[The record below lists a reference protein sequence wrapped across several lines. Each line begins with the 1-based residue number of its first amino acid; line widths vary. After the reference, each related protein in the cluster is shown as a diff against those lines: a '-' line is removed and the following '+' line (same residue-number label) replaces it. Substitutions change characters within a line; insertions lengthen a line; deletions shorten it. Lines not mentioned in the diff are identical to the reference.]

1 MTKPTEFV
9 RIMSF
14 FAVMIVV
21 YAGGLRVEVKRGD
34 NVTLL
39 EKSGLKYVNNVKL
52 HEAQSNCENR
62 TRWIII
68 YCSSKEKDSGCKENN
83 SSTFSLQ
90 IENNSVSLTPL
101 DASKEGCYVVEIT
114 GNTVV
119 EKHLV
124 VKG

>member
-9 RIMSF
+9 RIMGF

-21 YAGGLRVEVKRGD
+21 NAGVLRVEVKRGE

-39 EKSGLKYVNNVKL
+39 EKSGLKYVNKVKL
-52 HEAQSNCENR
+52 YEAQSNCENR
-62 TRWIII
+62 TRGIII
-68 YCSSKEKDSGCKENN
+68 YCSSKEKMFGCKENN

-101 DASKEGCYVVEIT
+101 DASKEGCYVVQIT

-119 EKHLV
+119 EKHVV

>member
-9 RIMSF
+9 RIMGF

-21 YAGGLRVEVKRGD
+21 NAGGLRVEVKRGD

-39 EKSGLKYVNNVKL
+39 DEKSGLKYVNKVKY
-52 HEAQSNCENR
+52 EAWNCENR
-62 TRWIII
+62 TRGIII
-68 YCSSKEKDSGCKENN
+68 YCSSKEKEFGCRANN

-101 DASKEGCYVVEIT
+101 DASEAGCYVVEIT
-114 GNTVV
+114 GNIVV